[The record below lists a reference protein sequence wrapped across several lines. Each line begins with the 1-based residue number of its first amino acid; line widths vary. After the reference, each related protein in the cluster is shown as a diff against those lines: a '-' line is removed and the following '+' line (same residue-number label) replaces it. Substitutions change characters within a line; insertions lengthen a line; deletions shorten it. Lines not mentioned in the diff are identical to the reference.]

1 LTTAATAVSAAAT
14 AVVTVTVAVS
24 TVDIAEAKAS
34 GKLIVA
40 VEVSE
45 AGEIATC
52 SGVTGSSAYATAC
65 VTYK

>member
-1 LTTAATAVSAAAT
+1 MADAR
-14 AVVTVTVAVS
+14 
-24 TVDIAEAKAS
+24 AS

-52 SGVTGSSAYATAC
+52 SGVIGSSAYATDC